1 MSHESRHDSSAG
13 SNPAPRQ
20 PDVRRRRFLIAFG
33 AGAAGAAAAAPA
45 VAGPMAAVAQAA
57 PEPESTGYRE
67 TEHIRRY
74 YASTRI

>member
-1 MSHESRHDSSAG
+1 MSHESWHDSSAG
-13 SNPAPRQ
+13 SNPARRQ

-45 VAGPMAAVAQAA
+45 PGRPAAVVAQAA

-67 TEHIRRY
+67 TEHIRNY
-74 YASTRI
+74 